1 MSFLF
6 PFPDSN
12 SLVTWSSMTSVPDW
26 NIGLVAKGSISGYS
40 VPWEYAVHKV
50 NEPPTTPPSGVLY
63 VLRVQGYPESGTKT
77 SYFFLGTA
85 KSDLVG
91 AAESWLTFSP
101 RDSEAPLP
109 EMPVVGG
116 SCAARNMY
124 DARINGRAACVSGY
138 YYPNYALRLASVVG
152 AGAVVGSLLNKKK
165 RSKGALVGALLG
177 TSAAIALWAS
187 GLLRPGFVY
196 KESI

>member
-6 PFPDSN
+6 PYPQDNAF
-12 SLVTWSSMTSVPDW
+12 VMWSSMTSVPNW
-26 NIGLVAKGSISGYS
+26 NVGLVAKGSIGGYD
-40 VPWEYAVHKV
+40 VPWEYAVHRV

-63 VLRVQGYPESGTKT
+63 VMRVQGYPEEGNKV

-85 KSDLVG
+85 KSELVG
-91 AAESWLTFSP
+91 VVESWLTFAP
-101 RDSEAPLP
+101 RDSEAPISG
-109 EMPVVGG
+109 PVVGG
-116 SCAARNMY
+116 DCASRNMQ
-124 DARINGRAACVSGY
+124 DAVINGRAACVPWS

-152 AGAVVGSLLNKKK
+152 AGAVAGALISKKK

-177 TSAAIALWAS
+177 IGAAGALGLT

-196 KESI
+196 KG